1 MKRSTPILLFF
12 TILQAIF
19 TGCSSLPSEAEA
31 RKALEEKIN
40 KESEGNIVLLEFN
53 KTNGIKDG
61 EEGYTLE
68 FNALIEFKERGSKS
82 EYYGSNGYN
91 FSNFK
96 LVDFLGMKTFKKGSQ
111 VKLEGEMYFEKTE
124 NGWRPREEMRI
135 KSIKE

>member
-1 MKRSTPILLFF
+1 MKRSTSILLFF
-12 TILQAIF
+12 IILQAIF
-19 TGCSSLPSEAEA
+19 TGCSSLPSEPDA
-31 RKALEEKIN
+31 RKALEEKII

-82 EYYGSNGYN
+82 ELFGSSGYN

-96 LVDFLGMKTFKKGSQ
+96 LVDFLGMKSFEKGSQ
-111 VKLEGEMYFEKTE
+111 VKLEGKIYFEKTE
-124 NGWRPREEMRI
+124 NGWRPHEEMQI
-135 KSIKE
+135 KSIEE